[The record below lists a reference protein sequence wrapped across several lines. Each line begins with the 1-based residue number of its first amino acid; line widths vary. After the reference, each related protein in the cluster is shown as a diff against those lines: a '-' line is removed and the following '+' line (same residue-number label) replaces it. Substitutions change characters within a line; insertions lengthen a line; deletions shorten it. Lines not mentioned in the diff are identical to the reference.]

1 MSSAS
6 SSQKVVTNSVIYTVA
21 GLLQK
26 CFSFFLLPLYTAYLT
41 TADYGITS
49 ITGSFTATMSFIVT
63 FSLFS
68 AVLRFYVDLKDDPEK
83 LRRFYGTVIL
93 FVFCSGFFFAG
104 LFTVLRDSLTK
115 YIFGDI
121 DFYPVIMICLI
132 ELTFNCQHTMYQN
145 ILRSQQK
152 AIKCAVLSLLY
163 FFVTLGLN
171 ILFVVGFK
179 MGATGVLLSA
189 LISGVLYTAYFLID
203 MLRTRAMAFCIDF
216 KLLKEALKYSIPIM
230 PHNLSTSIT
239 MLISKVLIQD
249 TTSLAALGVYSVAT
263 QFGNMADTVQTYI
276 NNAYGPW
283 LYEKLHEKGD
293 GYKATIR
300 SVVNMLC
307 SVTGIFFIA
316 LSLFAHDY
324 IILFIDESY
333 VDAWKYVPLI
343 VIVFAV
349 KIPYYFYINI
359 LFYYK
364 KASRMIF
371 IATLSSSI
379 LNMILSYILIPMLD
393 VYGSILADGIAM
405 FLRVL
410 IVVALSKRFED
421 VGLKVRDFFV
431 HFFVISGFILVGL
444 SLSYFKYA
452 ETFSLLNLAFKVLVL
467 AVYVGGIAFVHR
479 KQLAIYLKIIKN
491 KIRRK
496 Q

>member
-1 MSSAS
+1 MSEAS
-6 SSQKVVTNSVIYTVA
+6 SSQKIVTNSVIYTVA

-26 CFSFFLLPLYTAYLT
+26 CLSFFLLPLYTAYLT

-83 LRRFYGTVIL
+83 LKRFYGTVIL
-93 FVFCSGFFFAG
+93 FVFVSGFFFAS

-115 YIFGDI
+115 YIFGAV
-121 DFYPVIMICLI
+121 DFYPIIMICLI

-145 ILRSQQK
+145 ILKSQQK
-152 AIKCAVLSLLY
+152 ATKCAVLSMSY
-163 FFVTLGLN
+163 FLITLCLN

-189 LISGVLYTAYFLID
+189 LISGVLYTVYFLID
-203 MLRTRAMAFCIDF
+203 MLRTKSIAFCMDF
-216 KLLKEALKYSIPIM
+216 KLLKEALKYSVPIM

-239 MLISKVLIQD
+239 MLISKVLIQG

-283 LYEKLHEKGD
+283 LYERLHDKSE
-293 GYKATIR
+293 GYKTTIR

-307 SVTGIFFIA
+307 SIIGIFFIA
-316 LSLFAHDY
+316 LSLFSHDY
-324 IILFIDESY
+324 ILLFIDGDY
-333 VDAWKYVPLI
+333 IGAWKYVPLI
-343 VIVFAV
+343 VIVFV
-349 KIPYYFYINI
+349 IKIPYYFYINI

-364 KASRMIF
+364 KASKKIF

-379 LNMILSYILIPMLD
+379 LNMVLSYILIPYFD
-393 VYGSILADGIAM
+393 VYGSIIADGIAM
-405 FLRVL
+405 LSRVA
-410 IVVALSKRFED
+410 IVVALSKKFED
-421 VGLKVRDFFV
+421 VGLKIKDFFF
-431 HFFVISGFILVGL
+431 HFFIISGFILVGL
-444 SLSYFKYA
+444 SLSFLKFS
-452 ETFSLLNLAFKVLVL
+452 ENFSLFNLAFKIFVL
-467 AVYVGGIAFVHR
+467 AIYVSGVAFVYR
-479 KQLAIYLKIIKN
+479 KQLMMYVSLIKS
-491 KIRRK
+491 KMGRK
-496 Q
+496 K

>member
-41 TADYGITS
+41 TEDYGITS

-68 AVLRFYVDLKDDPEK
+68 AVLRFYVDLKSDPEK
-83 LRRFYGTVIL
+83 LRRFYGTVVL
-93 FVFCSGFFFAG
+93 FVFISGAFFAG
-104 LFTVLRDSLTK
+104 LFTVLRNSLTK

-132 ELTFNCQHTMYQN
+132 ELTFHCQHTMYQN

-152 AIKCAVLSLLY
+152 ATKCAVLSLTY

-189 LISGVLYTAYFLID
+189 LISGLLYTIYFVAD
-203 MLRTRAMAFCIDF
+203 MLRTKAMALCFDF
-216 KLLKEALKYSIPIM
+216 KLLKDALKYSIPIM

-239 MLISKVLIQD
+239 MLISKVLIQG

-283 LYEKLHEKGD
+283 LYERLHEKGD

-307 SVTGIFFIA
+307 SVTGVFFIA

-324 IILFIDESY
+324 ILLFIDKSY
-333 VDAWKYVPLI
+333 LGAWKYVPLI

-379 LNMILSYILIPMLD
+379 LNMVLSYILIPRFD

-410 IVVALSKRFED
+410 IVVALSKKFED
-421 VGLKVRDFFV
+421 VGLKIRDFFV
-431 HFFVISGFILVGL
+431 HFFVISAFILAGL
-444 SLSYFKYA
+444 SLSYFKYE
-452 ETFSLLNLAFKVLVL
+452 ETFSLLNLAFKVFVLV
-467 AVYVGGIAFVHR
+467 VYVAGVAVVHR
-479 KQLAIYLKIIKN
+479 KQLMIYIGLIKN
-491 KIRRK
+491 KVGRK
-496 Q
+496 K